1 MLHSFV
7 MLDIIQFSSLFY
19 DNVTATRCSRLAN
32 IDMIKNSGKGTP
44 SWWGWKI
51 SCKGIF
57 FLPHL
62 NELLHLSRVPHLQV
76 LTGPYSQL
84 C

>member
-19 DNVTATRCSRLAN
+19 DNRLSEHRLN
-32 IDMIKNSGKGTP
+32 NSEKRTP

-51 SCKGIF
+51 PRKGKFF

-62 NELLHLSRVPHLQV
+62 SELLHLSRVPHLQL
-76 LTGPYSQL
+76 LTGP
-84 C
+84 